1 MDEIKLCDAPESNRA
16 EIGLSELATKY
27 RGKSKKGVSVCPV
40 TLDRVA
46 LGGVLHMLSYW
57 VAVAA
62 HAASR
67 MVGCC
72 TGVVAACTAL
82 YVVGYYA
89 SVTALTMLHATLGM
103 LSQVGCCIQDAAAA
117 VIAAPPK
124 LPEAKSR
131 GLIDLF
137 LLFSFPKG
145 ELKRVFVLFGLC

>member
-1 MDEIKLCDAPESNRA
+1 MH
-16 EIGLSELATKY
+16 
-27 RGKSKKGVSVCPV
+27 V
-40 TLDRVA
+40 
-46 LGGVLHMLSYW
+46 LSYW
-57 VAVAA
+57 LAVAA
-62 HAASR
+62 RAASR

-72 TGVVAACTAL
+72 TGVTAACAVL

-89 SVTALTMLHATLGM
+89 SVTVVAMSHVTLGM

-117 VIAAPPK
+117 AIAAPPK

-131 GLIDLF
+131 GLVDLF